1 MCIEH
6 VAGHNGTYK
15 GSQLHQLACIQH
27 TFASD
32 FGVAGE
38 VAMRAA
44 AAAEGKAGHADKPPG
59 TPIMAN
65 PTRKNT
71 NVLQVTAAPAWAE

>member
-1 MCIEH
+1 M
-6 VAGHNGTYK
+6 
-15 GSQLHQLACIQH
+15 
-27 TFASD
+27 FASD